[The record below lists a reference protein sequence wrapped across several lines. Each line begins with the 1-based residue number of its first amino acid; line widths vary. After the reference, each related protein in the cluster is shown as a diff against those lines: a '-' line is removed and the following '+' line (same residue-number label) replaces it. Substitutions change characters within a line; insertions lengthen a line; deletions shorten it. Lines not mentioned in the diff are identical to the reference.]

1 MMLDLWVPDRR
12 LAQAPAYLPAHL
24 AVCCRGAG
32 LLAVP
37 AVLLLGSCG
46 GDTGGGPISTPAPI
60 SAPAPV
66 PTPSP
71 TPVPTPAPSPTPTPS
86 PSPAPTPTQPTA
98 ASFQTSEYFRSDGPE
113 FHRAIP
119 AWQTGATGAGITI
132 GIVDSGIDSANP
144 EFAGRISS
152 ASADIAGNRGI
163 IGEDDH
169 GTSVA
174 LVAAAARNN
183 SGIMGI
189 AYNATIQMLR
199 ADTPGS
205 CATADP
211 KIPDSGCDFKDTD
224 IAAGVDRAVQAGAKV
239 INLSLGGS
247 APSAAMIASVARA
260 ANAGIVVVISAGNDG
275 ASTDPAIDPSNPDL
289 FASGLRKAGNGNVI
303 IAGSVGSTGTISA
316 FSNRAGVEAAS
327 FLAALGERICCVY
340 ENGAIKVGTNA
351 AGQPVNYVISGTSF
365 SAPQISGAAA
375 LLRQAFP
382 NLTGVQ
388 VVDLLLRTAR
398 DAGAAG
404 TDTTYGRGIL
414 DIANA
419 FAPQGQTALA
429 GSVTALPLGTTALVT
444 SPAMGDA
451 RLRAVLGAVVLDS
464 YQRAYTVDIAGNVR
478 GAVVTPR
485 LAAALTGQIR
495 GYSAGDAQL
504 AMAFSVSARDRL
516 APTAAQ
522 GASQLRLGH
531 DDAESARVLAARV
544 VARIAPHAQLGFAFA
559 QGGDGLV
566 AQLQGRVQPAFLI
579 AGAPLDDAGFA
590 LGHTSA
596 VALRRVLGRWG
607 LTASAE
613 RGDVLG
619 ASNERFG
626 DPLTARQAG
635 ERALRYGLAIDRSF
649 GAVSTSIGASWLAE
663 DRTVLGARVHDGLA
677 GAGANTLFVDLAAG
691 WQAGPRWH
699 VGGALRAGYTQ
710 ARQTAYV
717 GAGSSLVTS
726 AWAIDAE
733 RSGVFAVGDR
743 LGLRVSQPLRVE
755 RGGLNFALP
764 VSYDYTTLLPTIVT
778 ERLGL
783 APRGRE
789 IVSELAWHGTLW
801 SGAAGASL
809 YYRKDPG
816 HYAALPDD
824 RGIAL
829 SWSHG
834 F

>member
-1 MMLDLWVPDRR
+1 MKFKVS
-12 LAQAPAYLPAHL
+12 AQRMRSAN
-24 AVCCRGAG
+24 
-32 LLAVP
+32 LLALS
-37 AVLLLGSCG
+37 ALALLAACG
-46 GDTGGGPISTPAPI
+46 GSGGGGTISTPAP
-60 SAPAPV
+60 APA
-66 PTPSP
+66 P
-71 TPVPTPAPSPTPTPS
+71 TPVPTPTPTPTPI
-86 PSPAPTPTQPTA
+86 PTPAPTPTPTPTPPPV
-98 ASFQTSEYFRSDGPE
+98 SGFQTTEYARSDGPS

-132 GIVDSGIDSANP
+132 GIVDSGIDTTNP
-144 EFAGRISS
+144 EFAGRISAS
-152 ASADIAGNRGI
+152 SADVAGNRGI

-169 GTSVA
+169 GTNIA

-189 AYNATIQMLR
+189 AFGATIQALR
-199 ADTPGS
+199 ADTPGT

-211 KIPDSGCDFKDTD
+211 KIPDSGCEFKDIN

-247 APSAAMIASVARA
+247 APSAAMIASINRA

-275 ASTDPAIDPSNPDL
+275 GTTDAAIDPTNPDP

-303 IAGSVGSTGTISA
+303 IAGSVNADGTIST
-316 FSNRAGVEAAS
+316 FSNLAGAEAAS
-327 FLAALGERICCVY
+327 YLAALGHRICCVY

-351 AGQPVNYVISGTSF
+351 SGQAVNFVFSGTSF

-382 NLTGVQ
+382 NLTAVQ

-398 DAGAAG
+398 DAGTAG

-414 DIANA
+414 DITNA

-429 GSVTALPLGTTALVT
+429 GSVAALPLGSTALVT

-464 YQRAYTVDIAGNVR
+464 YQRAYTVDIAGNMR
-478 GAVVTPR
+478 GAVVAPR
-485 LAAALTGQIR
+485 LAAALTGQTR
-495 GYSAGDAQL
+495 GFSAGNAQL
-504 AMAFSVSARDRL
+504 ALSFSVSGKDRF
-516 APTAAQ
+516 APR
-522 GASQLRLGH
+522 ASQLRLGA
-531 DDAESARVLAARV
+531 DDAASARVLAARV

-566 AQLQGRVQPAFLI
+566 AQLQGRMQPAFLI
-579 AGAPLDDAGFA
+579 ASAPFDDTGFA
-590 LGHTSA
+590 RGSTSA
-596 VALRRVLGRWG
+596 VALRQELGRWG
-607 LTASAE
+607 VTASAE

-619 ASNERFG
+619 SASVRFG
-626 DPLTARQAG
+626 DPLT
-635 ERALRYGLAIDRSF
+635 ERNGGDRMLRYGLSADRRF
-649 GAVSTSIGASWLAE
+649 GAIEASAGASWLAE

-677 GAGANTLFVDLAAG
+677 GAGADSVFIDLAAG
-691 WQAGPRWH
+691 WQPAARWRI
-699 VGGALRAGYTQ
+699 GGALRAGYTH
-710 ARQTAYV
+710 ARQTAYL

-733 RSGVFAVGDR
+733 RRGVFAANDR
-743 LGLRVSQPLRVE
+743 IGLRLSQPLRVE
-755 RGGLNFALP
+755 RGGFNFALP
-764 VSYDYTTLLPTIVT
+764 VAFDYVTLLPTIAT
-778 ERLGL
+778 ERLAL
-783 APRGRE
+783 VPRGRE
-789 IVSELAWHGTLW
+789 LVGELAWHGALW
-801 SGAAGASL
+801 NGAAGASV

-824 RGIAL
+824 KGVAL
-829 SWSHG
+829 SWSRG